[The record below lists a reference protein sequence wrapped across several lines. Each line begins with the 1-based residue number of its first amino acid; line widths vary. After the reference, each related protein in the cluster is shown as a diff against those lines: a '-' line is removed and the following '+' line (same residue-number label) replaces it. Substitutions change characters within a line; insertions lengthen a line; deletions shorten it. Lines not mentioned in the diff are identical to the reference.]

1 MSNQDWTSKLQD
13 QLAGYQESVSHDLW
27 AGIEQSL
34 AQKNIESVSTNPQT
48 IVSEN
53 SESIDLHVGSEVQKN
68 ARVLHDSS
76 EAKKNA
82 RIVYFK
88 RWSAAAA
95 AVALLGIGGSY
106 VYLHQED
113 VEKGNLQL
121 ASLSSPA
128 VSADLQLAA
137 SQPAPSPVVSADLQ
151 SAASQ
156 PAPSHV
162 VSADLQ
168 SAASQPAPSHV
179 VSADLQS
186 AASHPAPSHAVS
198 VDLQSAASQPAPSLV
213 VSADLRLA
221 ASQPAPSLVVS
232 ADLQSAASQKK
243 KGNVLEKESENEIS
257 LLAENPEPAE
267 PVSEDKATDKSSDYK
282 ALTRSTDHH
291 AAAYASQSYHFEK
304 NEEVSGWSMQLYAE
318 NLTPSLGGVNSD
330 ASGGYND
337 FSYGTMAEPMPG
349 VIPDPTA
356 GGIYGE
362 EYLLASYK
370 AIQRKQQVN
379 AKHHAPVS
387 VGLQVAFGIAP
398 RLSLSTGLVYT
409 RTSSDFYPYAPS
421 SNYNVHQ
428 VLHYVGLPV
437 GLNYEFWQSGGFH
450 AYVMAG
456 AEADYNVKNDT
467 EEEGVKKEN
476 AKRDRVQF
484 SGKASLGAQYDITP
498 KVGLYIEPGAKYYFD
513 NGSHVENTFKDKK
526 LNFNLQFGL
535 RFNL

>member
-34 AQKNIESVSTNPQT
+34 AQKNIESVSSNPQT
-48 IVSEN
+48 IA
-53 SESIDLHVGSEVQKN
+53 SESSESTDLHVGSEAKKN

-76 EAKKNA
+76 KVQKNA

-128 VSADLQLAA
+128 VSADLQSAA
-137 SQPAPSPVVSADLQ
+137 SQPAPSHVVSVDLQ

-168 SAASQPAPSHV
+168 SAASQKK
-179 VSADLQS
+179 
-186 AASHPAPSHAVS
+186 AS
-198 VDLQSAASQPAPSLV
+198 D
-213 VSADLRLA
+213 
-221 ASQPAPSLVVS
+221 
-232 ADLQSAASQKK
+232 
-243 KGNVLEKESENEIS
+243 VLKKESENEIS
-257 LLAENPEPAE
+257 LLAE
-267 PVSEDKATDKSSDYK
+267 KSDHK

-370 AIQRKQQVN
+370 AIQRNQQGN

-428 VLHYVGLPV
+428 VLHYVGIPV

>member
-34 AQKNIESVSTNPQT
+34 AQNNIESVSSNPQT
-48 IVSEN
+48 IA
-53 SESIDLHVGSEVQKN
+53 SESSESADSNVGSEAKKN
-68 ARVLHDSS
+68 ARILHDSS

-128 VSADLQLAA
+128 VSADLH
-137 SQPAPSPVVSADLQ
+137 

-168 SAASQPAPSHV
+168 SAASQSAPSHV
-179 VSADLQS
+179 VSSDLQS
-186 AASHPAPSHAVS
+186 
-198 VDLQSAASQPAPSLV
+198 
-213 VSADLRLA
+213 A

-232 ADLQSAASQKK
+232 ADLQSAASQPASSPVVSADLQSAASQKK
-243 KGNVLEKESENEIS
+243 TSDDVLKEKSENEIS
-257 LLAENPEPAE
+257 LLAE
-267 PVSEDKATDKSSDYK
+267 KSDYK
-282 ALTRSTDHH
+282 ALTRSADHH

-370 AIQRKQQVN
+370 AIQRKQQGN

-409 RTSSDFYPYAPS
+409 RTSSDFYPYAS
-421 SNYNVHQ
+421 SSSYNVHQ
-428 VLHYVGLPV
+428 VLHYVGIPV

>member
-48 IVSEN
+48 IASEN
-53 SESIDLHVGSEVQKN
+53 SESTDLHVGSEAKKD

-121 ASLSSPA
+121 A
-128 VSADLQLAA
+128 A
-137 SQPAPSPVVSADLQ
+137 SQS
-151 SAASQ
+151 
-156 PAPSHV
+156 
-162 VSADLQ
+162 
-168 SAASQPAPSHV
+168 
-179 VSADLQS
+179 
-186 AASHPAPSHAVS
+186 APSHA
-198 VDLQSAASQPAPSLV
+198 
-213 VSADLRLA
+213 
-221 ASQPAPSLVVS
+221 VS

-243 KGNVLEKESENEIS
+243 MGNVLEKESENEIS

-282 ALTRSTDHH
+282 ALTRSADHH

-304 NEEVSGWSMQLYAE
+304 NEKVSGWSMQLYAE

-370 AIQRKQQVN
+370 AIQRNQQGN

-428 VLHYVGLPV
+428 VLHYVGIPV

-467 EEEGVKKEN
+467 EEEGVKKED

>member
-34 AQKNIESVSTNPQT
+34 AQNHIESVSSNPQT
-48 IVSEN
+48 IA
-53 SESIDLHVGSEVQKN
+53 SESSESTDLHVGS
-68 ARVLHDSS
+68 D
-76 EAKKNA
+76 AKKDA

-113 VEKGNLQL
+113 VEKAHLQL

-128 VSADLQLAA
+128 VSADLQSAASQSAPSHVVSSDLQSAASQPASSHVVSADLQSAA
-137 SQPAPSPVVSADLQ
+137 SQPAPSHVVSADLQSAVSQSAPSLVVSADLQ

-168 SAASQPAPSHV
+168 SAASQKKANDV
-179 VSADLQS
+179 
-186 AASHPAPSHAVS
+186 
-198 VDLQSAASQPAPSLV
+198 LV
-213 VSADLRLA
+213 
-221 ASQPAPSLVVS
+221 
-232 ADLQSAASQKK
+232 
-243 KGNVLEKESENEIS
+243 EESENEIS
-257 LLAENPEPAE
+257 LLAENSDPAE
-267 PVSEDKATDKSSDYK
+267 PVSEDKATDSSTDHK
-282 ALTRSTDHH
+282 VLTRSTDHH

-362 EYLLASYK
+362 EYLLASCK
-370 AIQRKQQVN
+370 AIQRNQQVN

-428 VLHYVGLPV
+428 VLHYVGIPV

>member
-34 AQKNIESVSTNPQT
+34 AQNNIESGSSNPQK
-48 IVSEN
+48 IA
-53 SESIDLHVGSEVQKN
+53 SESSESAELHVGSET
-68 ARVLHDSS
+68 
-76 EAKKNA
+76 KKNA

-106 VYLHQED
+106 VFLHQED

-128 VSADLQLAA
+128 VS
-137 SQPAPSPVVSADLQ
+137 SDLQ

-156 PAPSHV
+156 PAPSHI

-168 SAASQPAPSHV
+168 SAAFQPAPSHI
-179 VSADLQS
+179 VSSDLQS
-186 AASHPAPSHAVS
+186 AASKRKMGNA
-198 VDLQSAASQPAPSLV
+198 LV
-213 VSADLRLA
+213 
-221 ASQPAPSLVVS
+221 
-232 ADLQSAASQKK
+232 
-243 KGNVLEKESENEIS
+243 EESENEIS
-257 LLAENPEPAE
+257 LLAENSDPAE
-267 PVSEDKATDKSSDYK
+267 PVSEDKATDSSSDHKTLTRSSDHK
-282 ALTRSTDHH
+282 ALTRSTDNH

-330 ASGGYND
+330 ASG
-337 FSYGTMAEPMPG
+337 SYRDYSHGTMAEPMPG

-370 AIQRKQQVN
+370 AIQRSQQGN

-409 RTSSDFYPYAPS
+409 RTSSDFYPYAPGS
-421 SNYNVHQ
+421 SYNVHQ
-428 VLHYVGLPV
+428 VLHYVGIPV

>member
-1 MSNQDWTSKLQD
+1 MSNQDWTSKLQE
-13 QLAGYQESVSHDLW
+13 QLAGYQEPVSHDLW

-34 AQKNIESVSTNPQT
+34 AQNNIESVSSNPQT
-48 IVSEN
+48 IA
-53 SESIDLHVGSEVQKN
+53 SESSESTDLHVGT
-68 ARVLHDSS
+68 

-121 ASLSSPA
+121 A
-128 VSADLQLAA
+128 V
-137 SQPAPSPVVSADLQ
+137 SQPAPSHAVSADLQ

-168 SAASQPAPSHV
+168 SAASQSAPSHV

-186 AASHPAPSHAVS
+186 AASQPVPSS
-198 VDLQSAASQPAPSLV
+198 
-213 VSADLRLA
+213 
-221 ASQPAPSLVVS
+221 VVS

-243 KGNVLEKESENEIS
+243 ASDVLKKESENEIS
-257 LLAENPEPAE
+257 LLAE
-267 PVSEDKATDKSSDYK
+267 KSDHK

-370 AIQRKQQVN
+370 AIQRSQQGN

-421 SNYNVHQ
+421 SSYNVHQ
-428 VLHYVGLPV
+428 VLHYVGIPV

>member
-1 MSNQDWTSKLQD
+1 MSNQDWTSKLQE
-13 QLAGYQESVSHDLW
+13 QLAGYQEPVSHDLW
-27 AGIEQSL
+27 AGIDQSL
-34 AQKNIESVSTNPQT
+34 AQNNIESVSSNPQT
-48 IVSEN
+48 IA
-53 SESIDLHVGSEVQKN
+53 SESSESTDLHVGT
-68 ARVLHDSS
+68 

-121 ASLSSPA
+121 AVSQPAPSHVVSADLQSAASVSAAVSQCAPSHA
-128 VSADLQLAA
+128 VSADLQSVA
-137 SQPAPSPVVSADLQ
+137 SQSAPSHVVSADLQ

-168 SAASQPAPSHV
+168 SAASQPAPSH
-179 VSADLQS
+179 A
-186 AASHPAPSHAVS
+186 
-198 VDLQSAASQPAPSLV
+198 
-213 VSADLRLA
+213 
-221 ASQPAPSLVVS
+221 VS

-243 KGNVLEKESENEIS
+243 ASDVLKKESENEIS
-257 LLAENPEPAE
+257 LLAE
-267 PVSEDKATDKSSDYK
+267 KSDHK

-291 AAAYASQSYHFEK
+291 AEAYASQSYHFEK

-370 AIQRKQQVN
+370 AIQRSQQGN

-421 SNYNVHQ
+421 SSYNVHQ
-428 VLHYVGLPV
+428 VLHYVGIPV

>member
-13 QLAGYQESVSHDLW
+13 QLADYQESVSHDLW

-34 AQKNIESVSTNPQT
+34 AQNNIESVSSNPQT
-48 IVSEN
+48 IA
-53 SESIDLHVGSEVQKN
+53 SESSESTDLHVGSGAKKD

-76 EAKKNA
+76 EVQKNA

-128 VSADLQLAA
+128 VSADLQ
-137 SQPAPSPVVSADLQ
+137 

-186 AASHPAPSHAVS
+186 T
-198 VDLQSAASQPAPSLV
+198 ASQPAPSHV
-213 VSADLRLA
+213 VSADLQSA

-243 KGNVLEKESENEIS
+243 MGNVLEKESENEIS

-282 ALTRSTDHH
+282 ALTRSTDHY

-398 RLSLSTGLVYT
+398 RLSLSTGMVYT
-409 RTSSDFYPYAPS
+409 RTSSDFYPYAPGS
-421 SNYNVHQ
+421 SYNVHQ
-428 VLHYVGLPV
+428 VLHYVGIPV

>member
-48 IVSEN
+48 IASEN
-53 SESIDLHVGSEVQKN
+53 SESTDLHVGSEAKKD

-121 ASLSSPA
+121 AASQSAPSHV
-128 VSADLQLAA
+128 VSADLQSAA
-137 SQPAPSPVVSADLQ
+137 SQPAPSHVVSVDLQSAASQSASSPVVSADLQ

-168 SAASQPAPSHV
+168 S
-179 VSADLQS
+179 
-186 AASHPAPSHAVS
+186 
-198 VDLQSAASQPAPSLV
+198 
-213 VSADLRLA
+213 A

-257 LLAENPEPAE
+257 LLAEDPEPAE

-282 ALTRSTDHH
+282 ALTRSIDHH

-337 FSYGTMAEPMPG
+337 FSYGTMAEPLPG

-387 VGLQVAFGIAP
+387 VGLQVAFGIAT

-428 VLHYVGLPV
+428 VLHYVGIPV

-467 EEEGVKKEN
+467 EEEGVKKED

>member
-13 QLAGYQESVSHDLW
+13 QLADYQESVSHDLW

-34 AQKNIESVSTNPQT
+34 AQNNIESVSSNPQT
-48 IVSEN
+48 IVSES
-53 SESIDLHVGSEVQKN
+53 SESTDLHVGSEAKKN
-68 ARVLHDSS
+68 ARGLHDSS

-113 VEKGNLQL
+113 VERGNLQL

-128 VSADLQLAA
+128 
-137 SQPAPSPVVSADLQ
+137 VSADLQ

-168 SAASQPAPSHV
+168 SAASQPASSHV

-186 AASHPAPSHAVS
+186 TASSVAVRQSAPSHA
-198 VDLQSAASQPAPSLV
+198 
-213 VSADLRLA
+213 
-221 ASQPAPSLVVS
+221 VS
-232 ADLQSAASQKK
+232 ADLQSAASQSKM
-243 KGNVLEKESENEIS
+243 GNTLVEESENEIS
-257 LLAENPEPAE
+257 LLAENSDPAE
-267 PVSEDKATDKSSDYK
+267 PVSEDKATVSSSDYK
-282 ALTRSTDHH
+282 ALTRSADHH

-337 FSYGTMAEPMPG
+337 FSYGTMAEPLPG

-370 AIQRKQQVN
+370 AIQRNQQGN

-409 RTSSDFYPYAPS
+409 RTSSDFYPYAS
-421 SNYNVHQ
+421 SSSYNVHQ
-428 VLHYVGLPV
+428 VLHYVGIPV

-513 NGSHVENTFKDKK
+513 NGSHMENTFKDKK

>member
-34 AQKNIESVSTNPQT
+34 AQNNIESVSSNPQT
-48 IVSEN
+48 VASES
-53 SESIDLHVGSEVQKN
+53 SESIDLHVGSEVKKN

-113 VEKGNLQL
+113 VEKAHLQL
-121 ASLSSPA
+121 ASLS
-128 VSADLQLAA
+128 
-137 SQPAPSPVVSADLQ
+137 SPVVSADLQ

-168 SAASQPAPSHV
+168 SAASQPAPSHA

-186 AASHPAPSHAVS
+186 AAS
-198 VDLQSAASQPAPSLV
+198 QSAPSLV
-213 VSADLRLA
+213 VSADLQSA

-243 KGNVLEKESENEIS
+243 TSDDVLKEESENEIS
-257 LLAENPEPAE
+257 LLAE
-267 PVSEDKATDKSSDYK
+267 KSDHK

-370 AIQRKQQVN
+370 AIQRNQQGN

-428 VLHYVGLPV
+428 VLHYVGIPV

-467 EEEGVKKEN
+467 EEEGVKKED

>member
-1 MSNQDWTSKLQD
+1 MSNQDWTSKLQE
-13 QLAGYQESVSHDLW
+13 QLADYQESVSHDLW

-34 AQKNIESVSTNPQT
+34 AQNNIESGSSNPQT
-48 IVSEN
+48 IVSES
-53 SESIDLHVGSEVQKN
+53 SESADLHVGSEAKKN

-113 VEKGNLQL
+113 VEKAHLQL

-128 VSADLQLAA
+128 VSADLQSAV
-137 SQPAPSPVVSADLQ
+137 SQPAPSHVVSADLQ

-186 AASHPAPSHAVS
+186 AASQSAPSHA
-198 VDLQSAASQPAPSLV
+198 
-213 VSADLRLA
+213 
-221 ASQPAPSLVVS
+221 VS

-243 KGNVLEKESENEIS
+243 TSDDVLKEESENEIS
-257 LLAENPEPAE
+257 LLAE
-267 PVSEDKATDKSSDYK
+267 KSDHKS
-282 ALTRSTDHH
+282 LTRSTDHH

-370 AIQRKQQVN
+370 AIQRNQQGN

-428 VLHYVGLPV
+428 VLHYVGIPV

-467 EEEGVKKEN
+467 EEEGVKKED

>member
-34 AQKNIESVSTNPQT
+34 AQNNIESVSTNPQT
-48 IVSEN
+48 IA
-53 SESIDLHVGSEVQKN
+53 SESSESTDLHVGT
-68 ARVLHDSS
+68 

-128 VSADLQLAA
+128 VSADLQSAA
-137 SQPAPSPVVSADLQ
+137 SQPAPSHIVSADLQ

-156 PAPSHV
+156 SAPSHA

-168 SAASQPAPSHV
+168 STASQPAPSHI
-179 VSADLQS
+179 
-186 AASHPAPSHAVS
+186 
-198 VDLQSAASQPAPSLV
+198 
-213 VSADLRLA
+213 
-221 ASQPAPSLVVS
+221 VS

-243 KGNVLEKESENEIS
+243 ASDVLKKESENEIS
-257 LLAENPEPAE
+257 LLAE
-267 PVSEDKATDKSSDYK
+267 KSDHK

-330 ASGGYND
+330 ASG
-337 FSYGTMAEPMPG
+337 SYRDYSHGTMAEPMPG

-370 AIQRKQQVN
+370 AIQRNQQGN

-428 VLHYVGLPV
+428 VLHYVGIPV

-467 EEEGVKKEN
+467 EEEGVKNEN

-484 SGKASLGAQYDITP
+484 SGKASLGAQYDITS

>member
-48 IVSEN
+48 IA
-53 SESIDLHVGSEVQKN
+53 SESSESTDLHVGSE
-68 ARVLHDSS
+68 
-76 EAKKNA
+76 AKKNP

-113 VEKGNLQL
+113 VERGNLQL

-128 VSADLQLAA
+128 VSADLQSAA
-137 SQPAPSPVVSADLQ
+137 SQSAPSHVVSADLQ

-156 PAPSHV
+156 PASSHV

-186 AASHPAPSHAVS
+186 AAS
-198 VDLQSAASQPAPSLV
+198 QFASSP
-213 VSADLRLA
+213 
-221 ASQPAPSLVVS
+221 VVS
-232 ADLQSAASQKK
+232 ADLQSSASQKK
-243 KGNVLEKESENEIS
+243 ASDVLKKESENEIS
-257 LLAENPEPAE
+257 LLAE
-267 PVSEDKATDKSSDYK
+267 KSDYK

-330 ASGGYND
+330 ASG
-337 FSYGTMAEPMPG
+337 SYRDYSHGTMAEPMPG

-428 VLHYVGLPV
+428 VLHYVGIPV

>member
-34 AQKNIESVSTNPQT
+34 AQKNIESVSSNPQM
-48 IVSEN
+48 IVSES
-53 SESIDLHVGSEVQKN
+53 SESTDLHVG
-68 ARVLHDSS
+68 S

-128 VSADLQLAA
+128 VSADLQSAA
-137 SQPAPSPVVSADLQ
+137 SQPAASHIVSADLQ

-156 PAPSHV
+156 SAPSHA

-168 SAASQPAPSHV
+168 SAASKRKMGNA
-179 VSADLQS
+179 
-186 AASHPAPSHAVS
+186 
-198 VDLQSAASQPAPSLV
+198 LV
-213 VSADLRLA
+213 
-221 ASQPAPSLVVS
+221 
-232 ADLQSAASQKK
+232 
-243 KGNVLEKESENEIS
+243 EESENEIS
-257 LLAENPEPAE
+257 LLAENSDPAE
-267 PVSEDKATDKSSDYK
+267 PVSEDKATDSSSEHKTLTRSSDHK
-282 ALTRSTDHH
+282 VLTRSTDNH

-304 NEEVSGWSMQLYAE
+304 KEEVSGWSMQLYAE

-370 AIQRKQQVN
+370 AIQRNQQGN

-421 SNYNVHQ
+421 SSYNVHQ
-428 VLHYVGLPV
+428 VLHYVGIPV

-467 EEEGVKKEN
+467 EEEGVKKED

>member
-34 AQKNIESVSTNPQT
+34 AQNNIESVSSNPQS
-48 IVSEN
+48 IVSES
-53 SESIDLHVGSEVQKN
+53 SESTDLHVGSE
-68 ARVLHDSS
+68 
-76 EAKKNA
+76 AKKDA

-106 VYLHQED
+106 VYLHQEE

-121 ASLSSPA
+121 A
-128 VSADLQLAA
+128 A
-137 SQPAPSPVVSADLQ
+137 SQS
-151 SAASQ
+151 
-156 PAPSHV
+156 APSHV

-168 SAASQPAPSHV
+168 SAASQSAPSHA

-186 AASHPAPSHAVS
+186 AASKRKMGNT
-198 VDLQSAASQPAPSLV
+198 LV
-213 VSADLRLA
+213 
-221 ASQPAPSLVVS
+221 
-232 ADLQSAASQKK
+232 
-243 KGNVLEKESENEIS
+243 EESENEIS
-257 LLAENPEPAE
+257 LLAENSDPAE
-267 PVSEDKATDKSSDYK
+267 PVSEDKATDSSTDHKTLTRSSDHK
-282 ALTRSTDHH
+282 ALTRSTDNH

-330 ASGGYND
+330 ASG
-337 FSYGTMAEPMPG
+337 SYRDYSHGTMAEPMPG

-370 AIQRKQQVN
+370 AIQRKQQGN

-398 RLSLSTGLVYT
+398 RLSLSTGMVYT
-409 RTSSDFYPYAPS
+409 RTSSDFYPYAS
-421 SNYNVHQ
+421 SSSYNVHQ
-428 VLHYVGLPV
+428 VLHYVGIPV

>member
-34 AQKNIESVSTNPQT
+34 AQNNIESGSSNPQK
-48 IVSEN
+48 IA
-53 SESIDLHVGSEVQKN
+53 SESSESAELHVGSET
-68 ARVLHDSS
+68 
-76 EAKKNA
+76 KKNA

-121 ASLSSPA
+121 ASHA
-128 VSADLQLAA
+128 VS
-137 SQPAPSPVVSADLQ
+137 
-151 SAASQ
+151 
-156 PAPSHV
+156 PSHV

-168 SAASQPAPSHV
+168 SAASSVAVRQSAPSHV
-179 VSADLQS
+179 VSSDLQS
-186 AASHPAPSHAVS
+186 T
-198 VDLQSAASQPAPSLV
+198 ASQSKMGNTLV
-213 VSADLRLA
+213 
-221 ASQPAPSLVVS
+221 
-232 ADLQSAASQKK
+232 
-243 KGNVLEKESENEIS
+243 EESENGIS
-257 LLAENPEPAE
+257 LLAENSDPAE
-267 PVSEDKATDKSSDYK
+267 PVSEDKATDSSTDHK
-282 ALTRSTDHH
+282 TLPRSTDHKVLTRSTDNH

-330 ASGGYND
+330 ASG
-337 FSYGTMAEPMPG
+337 SYRDYSHGTMAEPMPG

-370 AIQRKQQVN
+370 AIQRSQQVN

-421 SNYNVHQ
+421 SSYNVHQ
-428 VLHYVGLPV
+428 VLHYVGIPV

>member
-1 MSNQDWTSKLQD
+1 MSNQDWTSKLQE

-34 AQKNIESVSTNPQT
+34 AQNNIESVSSNPQT
-48 IVSEN
+48 IA
-53 SESIDLHVGSEVQKN
+53 SESSESTDLHVGT
-68 ARVLHDSS
+68 

-121 ASLSSPA
+121 A
-128 VSADLQLAA
+128 V
-137 SQPAPSPVVSADLQ
+137 
-151 SAASQ
+151 SQ

-168 SAASQPAPSHV
+168 SAASQSAPSHA

-186 AASHPAPSHAVS
+186 AASQPVPSS
-198 VDLQSAASQPAPSLV
+198 
-213 VSADLRLA
+213 
-221 ASQPAPSLVVS
+221 VVS

-243 KGNVLEKESENEIS
+243 ASDVLKKESENEIS
-257 LLAENPEPAE
+257 LLAE
-267 PVSEDKATDKSSDYK
+267 KSDHK

-291 AAAYASQSYHFEK
+291 AEAYASQSYHFEK

-370 AIQRKQQVN
+370 AIQRSQQGN

-421 SNYNVHQ
+421 SSYNVHQ
-428 VLHYVGLPV
+428 VLHYVGIPV

-498 KVGLYIEPGAKYYFD
+498 KVGLYIEPGSKYYFD

>member
-13 QLAGYQESVSHDLW
+13 QLADYQEPVSHDLW

-48 IVSEN
+48 IVSES
-53 SESIDLHVGSEVQKN
+53 SESTDLHVGSEVKKD
-68 ARVLHDSS
+68 ARV
-76 EAKKNA
+76 
-82 RIVYFK
+82 IYFK
-88 RWSAAAA
+88 RWTAAAA

-121 ASLSSPA
+121 ASHA
-128 VSADLQLAA
+128 VS
-137 SQPAPSPVVSADLQ
+137 PSHVVSPSHAVSADLQ
-151 SAASQ
+151 SAAS
-156 PAPSHV
+156 SV
-162 VSADLQ
+162 
-168 SAASQPAPSHV
+168 
-179 VSADLQS
+179 
-186 AASHPAPSHAVS
+186 AVNHGS
-198 VDLQSAASQPAPSLV
+198 PPH
-213 VSADLRLA
+213 
-221 ASQPAPSLVVS
+221 VVS

-243 KGNVLEKESENEIS
+243 MGNALVEESENEIS
-257 LLAENPEPAE
+257 LLAENSDPAE
-267 PVSEDKATDKSSDYK
+267 SVSEDKATDSSTDYK
-282 ALTRSTDHH
+282 TLTRSSDHKVLNRSTDNH

-370 AIQRKQQVN
+370 AIQRNQQGK

-387 VGLQVAFGIAP
+387 VGLQVAFGLAP
-398 RLSLSTGLVYT
+398 RLSLSTGMVYT

-428 VLHYVGLPV
+428 VLHYVGIPV

-467 EEEGVKKEN
+467 DEDGTKKED

>member
-1 MSNQDWTSKLQD
+1 MSNQDWTSKLQE
-13 QLAGYQESVSHDLW
+13 QLADYQESVSHDLW

-34 AQKNIESVSTNPQT
+34 AQNNIESVSSNPQT
-48 IVSEN
+48 IA
-53 SESIDLHVGSEVQKN
+53 SESSESTDLHVGSEAKKN

-76 EAKKNA
+76 EVKKNA

-121 ASLSSPA
+121 A
-128 VSADLQLAA
+128 A
-137 SQPAPSPVVSADLQ
+137 SQSAPSHAVSADLQ

-168 SAASQPAPSHV
+168 SAASQPASSHAVSSDLQSTASQPAPSPV

-186 AASHPAPSHAVS
+186 
-198 VDLQSAASQPAPSLV
+198 
-213 VSADLRLA
+213 A

-243 KGNVLEKESENEIS
+243 TSDDVLKEESENEIS
-257 LLAENPEPAE
+257 LLAE
-267 PVSEDKATDKSSDYK
+267 KSDYK

-318 NLTPSLGGVNSD
+318 NLTPSLGGGNSD

-370 AIQRKQQVN
+370 AIQRNQQGN

-428 VLHYVGLPV
+428 VLHYVGIPV

>member
-1 MSNQDWTSKLQD
+1 MSNQDWTSKLQE
-13 QLAGYQESVSHDLW
+13 QLADYQEPVSHDLW

-34 AQKNIESVSTNPQT
+34 AH
-48 IVSEN
+48 SET
-53 SESIDLHVGSEVQKN
+53 V
-68 ARVLHDSS
+68 
-76 EAKKNA
+76 KKP

-121 ASLSSPA
+121 ASHA
-128 VSADLQLAA
+128 VS
-137 SQPAPSPVVSADLQ
+137 PSHVVSADLQ
-151 SAASQ
+151 SAASVSAAVNQ
-156 PAPSHV
+156 GSPSHVVSADLQSAASSVAVNYGSPSHV

-168 SAASQPAPSHV
+168 SAASQSKMGNT
-179 VSADLQS
+179 
-186 AASHPAPSHAVS
+186 
-198 VDLQSAASQPAPSLV
+198 LV
-213 VSADLRLA
+213 EE
-221 ASQPAPSLVVS
+221 
-232 ADLQSAASQKK
+232 
-243 KGNVLEKESENEIS
+243 NENEIS
-257 LLAENPEPAE
+257 LLAENSDPAE
-267 PVSEDKATDKSSDYK
+267 PVSEDKATDGSTDHK
-282 ALTRSTDHH
+282 ALTRSTDHKVLTRSTDNH

-304 NEEVSGWSMQLYAE
+304 DKEIAGWSMQLYAE

-349 VIPDPTA
+349 VIPDPA
-356 GGIYGE
+356 VGGIYGE

-398 RLSLSTGLVYT
+398 RLSLSTGMVYT
-409 RTSSDFYPYAPS
+409 RTSSDFYPYAPGS
-421 SNYNVHQ
+421 SYNVHQ
-428 VLHYVGLPV
+428 VLHYVGIPV

-467 EEEGVKKEN
+467 DEDGTKKEN

>member
-34 AQKNIESVSTNPQT
+34 AQNNIESGSSNPQT
-48 IVSEN
+48 IA
-53 SESIDLHVGSEVQKN
+53 SESSESTDLHVG
-68 ARVLHDSS
+68 S

-113 VEKGNLQL
+113 VEKAHLQL

-128 VSADLQLAA
+128 VSADLQ
-137 SQPAPSPVVSADLQ
+137 SAV
-151 SAASQ
+151 SQ

-168 SAASQPAPSHV
+168 SAASSVAASQSAPSHV

-186 AASHPAPSHAVS
+186 AAS
-198 VDLQSAASQPAPSLV
+198 QSKMGNTLV
-213 VSADLRLA
+213 
-221 ASQPAPSLVVS
+221 
-232 ADLQSAASQKK
+232 
-243 KGNVLEKESENEIS
+243 EESENEIS

-370 AIQRKQQVN
+370 AIQRNQQGN

-409 RTSSDFYPYAPS
+409 RTSSDFYPYAPGS
-421 SNYNVHQ
+421 SYNVHQ
-428 VLHYVGLPV
+428 VLHYVGIPV

>member
-1 MSNQDWTSKLQD
+1 MSNHDWTSKLQE

-34 AQKNIESVSTNPQT
+34 AQNNIESVSSNPQT
-48 IVSEN
+48 IA
-53 SESIDLHVGSEVQKN
+53 SESSESTDLHVGT
-68 ARVLHDSS
+68 

-121 ASLSSPA
+121 A
-128 VSADLQLAA
+128 V
-137 SQPAPSPVVSADLQ
+137 
-151 SAASQ
+151 SQ

-168 SAASQPAPSHV
+168 SAAS
-179 VSADLQS
+179 VSAAVSQS
-186 AASHPAPSHAVS
+186 APSHAVS
-198 VDLQSAASQPAPSLV
+198 ADLQSAASQPAPSHA
-213 VSADLRLA
+213 VSADLQSAASQSAPSHAVSADLQSA
-221 ASQPAPSLVVS
+221 ASQPVPSSVVS

-243 KGNVLEKESENEIS
+243 ASDVLKKESENEIS
-257 LLAENPEPAE
+257 LLAE
-267 PVSEDKATDKSSDYK
+267 KSDHK

-291 AAAYASQSYHFEK
+291 AEAYASQSYHFEK

-370 AIQRKQQVN
+370 AIQRSQQGN

-421 SNYNVHQ
+421 SSYNVHQ
-428 VLHYVGLPV
+428 VLHYVGIPV

>member
-34 AQKNIESVSTNPQT
+34 AQKNIELGSSNPQS
-48 IVSEN
+48 IASEN
-53 SESIDLHVGSEVQKN
+53 SESIDLHVGSEAKKD
-68 ARVLHDSS
+68 ARVLPDSS

-113 VEKGNLQL
+113 VERGNLQL
-121 ASLSSPA
+121 AS
-128 VSADLQLAA
+128 
-137 SQPAPSPVVSADLQ
+137 SQSAPSHVV
-151 SAASQ
+151 
-156 PAPSHV
+156 SHV

-168 SAASQPAPSHV
+168 SAASSVAVRQSAPSHV
-179 VSADLQS
+179 VSSDLQS
-186 AASHPAPSHAVS
+186 T
-198 VDLQSAASQPAPSLV
+198 ASQSKMGNTLV
-213 VSADLRLA
+213 
-221 ASQPAPSLVVS
+221 
-232 ADLQSAASQKK
+232 
-243 KGNVLEKESENEIS
+243 EESENEIS
-257 LLAENPEPAE
+257 LLAENSDPVE
-267 PVSEDKATDKSSDYK
+267 PVSEDKATDSSTDYK

-330 ASGGYND
+330 ASG
-337 FSYGTMAEPMPG
+337 SYRDYSHGMMAEPLPG

-370 AIQRKQQVN
+370 AIQRNQQVK

-428 VLHYVGLPV
+428 VLHYVGIPV

>member
-13 QLAGYQESVSHDLW
+13 QLADYQESVSHDLW

-34 AQKNIESVSTNPQT
+34 AQNNIESVSSNPQT
-48 IVSEN
+48 IVSES
-53 SESIDLHVGSEVQKN
+53 SESTDLHVGT
-68 ARVLHDSS
+68 

-128 VSADLQLAA
+128 VSADLQ
-137 SQPAPSPVVSADLQ
+137 

-156 PAPSHV
+156 SAPSHVVSHV

-168 SAASQPAPSHV
+168 SAASQPAPSHI

-186 AASHPAPSHAVS
+186 T
-198 VDLQSAASQPAPSLV
+198 ASQSKMGNALV
-213 VSADLRLA
+213 
-221 ASQPAPSLVVS
+221 
-232 ADLQSAASQKK
+232 
-243 KGNVLEKESENEIS
+243 EETENEIS
-257 LLAENPEPAE
+257 LLAENSDPAE
-267 PVSEDKATDKSSDYK
+267 PVSEDKATDSSTDHKTLTRSSDHK
-282 ALTRSTDHH
+282 VLTRSTDHH

-370 AIQRKQQVN
+370 AIQRNQQGN

-428 VLHYVGLPV
+428 VLHYVGIPV

-467 EEEGVKKEN
+467 EEEGVKKED

>member
-34 AQKNIESVSTNPQT
+34 AQNHIESVSSNPQT
-48 IVSEN
+48 IA
-53 SESIDLHVGSEVQKN
+53 SESSESADLHVGSEAKKD

-113 VEKGNLQL
+113 VERGNLQL
-121 ASLSSPA
+121 AASQSAPSHV
-128 VSADLQLAA
+128 VSADLQLAASQSAPSHVVSADLQSAA

-156 PAPSHV
+156 KK
-162 VSADLQ
+162 
-168 SAASQPAPSHV
+168 AS
-179 VSADLQS
+179 D
-186 AASHPAPSHAVS
+186 
-198 VDLQSAASQPAPSLV
+198 
-213 VSADLRLA
+213 
-221 ASQPAPSLVVS
+221 
-232 ADLQSAASQKK
+232 
-243 KGNVLEKESENEIS
+243 VLKKESENEIS
-257 LLAENPEPAE
+257 LLAENSDPAE
-267 PVSEDKATDKSSDYK
+267 PVSEDKATDKSSDHK

-370 AIQRKQQVN
+370 AIQRNQQGN

-409 RTSSDFYPYAPS
+409 RTSSDFYPYAS
-421 SNYNVHQ
+421 SSSYNVHQ
-428 VLHYVGLPV
+428 VLHYVGIPV

>member
-34 AQKNIESVSTNPQT
+34 AQNNIESVSSNPQT
-48 IVSEN
+48 IVSES
-53 SESIDLHVGSEVQKN
+53 SESADLHVG
-68 ARVLHDSS
+68 S

-95 AVALLGIGGSY
+95 AVVLLGIGGSY

-113 VEKGNLQL
+113 VERGN
-121 ASLSSPA
+121 
-128 VSADLQLAA
+128 LQLAA
-137 SQPAPSPVVSADLQ
+137 SQS
-151 SAASQ
+151 
-156 PAPSHV
+156 APSHV

-168 SAASQPAPSHV
+168 SAASQPAPSHA

-186 AASHPAPSHAVS
+186 AASQSAPSHAVS
-198 VDLQSAASQPAPSLV
+198 ADLQS
-213 VSADLRLA
+213 A

-243 KGNVLEKESENEIS
+243 TSDDVLVEESENEIS
-257 LLAENPEPAE
+257 LLAE
-267 PVSEDKATDKSSDYK
+267 KSDYK

-370 AIQRKQQVN
+370 AIQRNQQVK

-398 RLSLSTGLVYT
+398 RLSLSTGMVYT

-428 VLHYVGLPV
+428 VLHYVGIPV

-467 EEEGVKKEN
+467 DEDGTKKEN

>member
-34 AQKNIESVSTNPQT
+34 AQNDIESVSSNPQA
-48 IVSEN
+48 IVSES
-53 SESIDLHVGSEVQKN
+53 SESSDFHVGSESSDFHVG
-68 ARVLHDSS
+68 S
-76 EAKKNA
+76 EAKKKA

-95 AVALLGIGGSY
+95 AVVLLGIGGSY
-106 VYLHQED
+106 VYLHQEE

-121 ASLSSPA
+121 ASLSSRS
-128 VSADLQLAA
+128 VSADL
-137 SQPAPSPVVSADLQ
+137 P
-151 SAASQ
+151 SAA
-156 PAPSHV
+156 SHV
-162 VSADLQ
+162 VSSDLQ
-168 SAASQPAPSHV
+168 PAAPHAVSSDLPS
-179 VSADLQS
+179 
-186 AASHPAPSHAVS
+186 APSHAVS
-198 VDLQSAASQPAPSLV
+198 SDLPSAASHVVSSDLQSAAPHAVSSDLQSAPSHS
-213 VSADLRLA
+213 VS
-221 ASQPAPSLVVS
+221 S
-232 ADLQSAASQKK
+232 DLQSAAPQKK
-243 KGNVLEKESENEIS
+243 KGNVLEKESENKIS
-257 LLAENPEPAE
+257 LLADN
-267 PVSEDKATDKSSDYK
+267 
-282 ALTRSTDHH
+282 H
-291 AAAYASQSYHFEK
+291 AAAYASQSYHFDK

-318 NLTPSLGGVNSD
+318 NLTSSLGGVNSD
-330 ASGGYND
+330 ASGSYRD
-337 FSYGTMAEPMPG
+337 YSYGTMAEPMPG

-370 AIQRKQQVN
+370 AIQRNQQGN

-398 RLSLSTGLVYT
+398 RLTLSTGLVYT
-409 RTSSDFYPYAPS
+409 RTSSDFYPYAPGS
-421 SNYNVHQ
+421 SYNVHQ
-428 VLHYVGLPV
+428 VLHYVGIPV

-467 EEEGVKKEN
+467 EEEGVKKED

>member
-34 AQKNIESVSTNPQT
+34 AH
-48 IVSEN
+48 SET
-53 SESIDLHVGSEVQKN
+53 G
-68 ARVLHDSS
+68 
-76 EAKKNA
+76 KKA

-88 RWSAAAA
+88 RWSAAA

-121 ASLSSPA
+121 ASHA
-128 VSADLQLAA
+128 VSLSHA
-137 SQPAPSPVVSADLQ
+137 VSADLQ
-151 SAASQ
+151 SAASSVAVNQ
-156 PAPSHV
+156 NALSHAVSPSHA

-168 SAASQPAPSHV
+168 SAASKRKMGNA
-179 VSADLQS
+179 
-186 AASHPAPSHAVS
+186 
-198 VDLQSAASQPAPSLV
+198 LV
-213 VSADLRLA
+213 
-221 ASQPAPSLVVS
+221 
-232 ADLQSAASQKK
+232 
-243 KGNVLEKESENEIS
+243 EESENEIS
-257 LLAENPEPAE
+257 LLAENSDPAE
-267 PVSEDKATDKSSDYK
+267 PVSEDKATDSSTDHK
-282 ALTRSTDHH
+282 TLTRSTDHKVLTRSTENH

-330 ASGGYND
+330 ASG
-337 FSYGTMAEPMPG
+337 SYRDYSHGTMAEPMPG

-370 AIQRKQQVN
+370 AIQRNQQGN

-409 RTSSDFYPYAPS
+409 RTSSDFYPYAPGS
-421 SNYNVHQ
+421 SYNVHQ
-428 VLHYVGLPV
+428 VLHYVGIPV

-476 AKRDRVQF
+476 TKRDRVQF

>member
-95 AVALLGIGGSY
+95 AVALFGIGGSY

-137 SQPAPSPVVSADLQ
+137 SQPAPSP
-151 SAASQ
+151 
-156 PAPSHV
+156 V

>member
-34 AQKNIESVSTNPQT
+34 AQNNIESVSSNPQT
-48 IVSEN
+48 IA
-53 SESIDLHVGSEVQKN
+53 SESSESTDLHVG
-68 ARVLHDSS
+68 S

-113 VEKGNLQL
+113 VEKAHLQL
-121 ASLSSPA
+121 
-128 VSADLQLAA
+128 
-137 SQPAPSPVVSADLQ
+137 
-151 SAASQ
+151 AASQ

-186 AASHPAPSHAVS
+186 AASQPAPSLVVS
-198 VDLQSAASQPAPSLV
+198 SDLQSAASQPAPSHA
-213 VSADLRLA
+213 VSADLQSAASQSVPSHAVSADLQLA

-243 KGNVLEKESENEIS
+243 TSDDVLKEESENEIS
-257 LLAENPEPAE
+257 LLAE
-267 PVSEDKATDKSSDYK
+267 KSDYK

-291 AAAYASQSYHFEK
+291 AAAYVSQSYHFEK

-370 AIQRKQQVN
+370 AIQRNQQGN

-421 SNYNVHQ
+421 SSYNVHQ
-428 VLHYVGLPV
+428 VLHYVGIPV

>member
-13 QLAGYQESVSHDLW
+13 QLADYQESVSHDLW

-34 AQKNIESVSTNPQT
+34 AQKNIESVSSNPQT
-48 IVSEN
+48 IA
-53 SESIDLHVGSEVQKN
+53 SESSESADLHVGSEVKKN

-128 VSADLQLAA
+128 VSADLQ
-137 SQPAPSPVVSADLQ
+137 

-168 SAASQPAPSHV
+168 SAASQPASSHV

-186 AASHPAPSHAVS
+186 T
-198 VDLQSAASQPAPSLV
+198 
-213 VSADLRLA
+213 

-232 ADLQSAASQKK
+232 ADLQSTASQSAPSHAVSADLQSAASQSASSPVVSADLQSAASQKK
-243 KGNVLEKESENEIS
+243 TSDDVLKEESENEIS
-257 LLAENPEPAE
+257 LLAE
-267 PVSEDKATDKSSDYK
+267 KSDHK
-282 ALTRSTDHH
+282 ALTRSTDHY

-337 FSYGTMAEPMPG
+337 FSYGTMAEPLPG

-398 RLSLSTGLVYT
+398 RLSLSTGMVYT
-409 RTSSDFYPYAPS
+409 RTSSDFYPYAPGS
-421 SNYNVHQ
+421 SYNVHQ
-428 VLHYVGLPV
+428 VLHYVGIPV
-437 GLNYEFWQSGGFH
+437 GLNFEFWQSGGFH

-467 EEEGVKKEN
+467 EEEGVKKED

>member
-34 AQKNIESVSTNPQT
+34 AH
-48 IVSEN
+48 SET
-53 SESIDLHVGSEVQKN
+53 G
-68 ARVLHDSS
+68 
-76 EAKKNA
+76 KKA

-113 VEKGNLQL
+113 VEKAHLQL
-121 ASLSSPA
+121 ASLAS
-128 VSADLQLAA
+128 SAD
-137 SQPAPSPVVSADLQ
+137 SHIVSADLQ

-168 SAASQPAPSHV
+168 SAASSVAASQSAPSHA

-186 AASHPAPSHAVS
+186 S
-198 VDLQSAASQPAPSLV
+198 
-213 VSADLRLA
+213 
-221 ASQPAPSLVVS
+221 
-232 ADLQSAASQKK
+232 ASQKK
-243 KGNVLEKESENEIS
+243 TSDVLKEESENEIS
-257 LLAENPEPAE
+257 LLAE
-267 PVSEDKATDKSSDYK
+267 KSDHK

-370 AIQRKQQVN
+370 AIQRNQQGN

-428 VLHYVGLPV
+428 VLHYVGIPV